1 MTAHHHHHDNHDDH
15 DDFGG
20 LQRDL
25 LATGATMDR
34 RNVLRLAAQF
44 GAGLGFLQLMGCGDG
59 TTAVDAGTNTNTSAC
74 PTKVP
79 EETQGPYPPIHP
91 TASMC

>member
-1 MTAHHHHHDNHDDH
+1 MAHHHDDYH

-34 RNVLRLAAQF
+34 RRVLQLAAQF
-44 GAGLGFLQLMGCGDG
+44 GAGLGFLQLFGCSDSAGATG
-59 TTAVDAGTNTNTSAC
+59 VDTGAGINTNTAC
-74 PTKVP
+74 PTKIP
-79 EETQGPYPPIHP
+79 EST
-91 TASMC
+91 

>member
-1 MTAHHHHHDNHDDH
+1 MAEHHDDDH

-34 RNVLRLAAQF
+34 RRVLQLAAQF
-44 GAGLGFLQLMGCGDG
+44 GEGWDFCNCLA
-59 TTAVDAGTNTNTSAC
+59 AAI
-74 PTKVP
+74 
-79 EETQGPYPPIHP
+79 PPVRP
-91 TASMC
+91 VSTPAPA